1 MFVFTILNKFNY
13 LFNIKTVRLRWC
25 RRKQRTK
32 KKFQQI
38 PSHQCEIHWLV
49 HFLCLHTYIAFFPA
63 ATAATAAVCHL
74 NFCLETSIFGTFHFI
89 LPTFNVVWFS
99 CWFIVFGMFSYL
111 VFFVCI
117 CDCVCVCAQF
127 VYIIYYWIV
136 EIVVTVSFR
145 TVVHLDSNALSLII
159 IIVNSRY
166 KRNRHRIAAA
176 QTIFNKKRICDRSNR
191 NTQRSYSIQISEWV
205 TENHINLLN
214 TRQFISCLGKFKKH
228 VLKQFWAANGCA
240 RERVPLLLMLP
251 SFNELDIRIALTAI
265 VCFNAKDS
273 QLKILSIG
281 E

>member
-1 MFVFTILNKFNY
+1 MRNSLVGAFSVSPYVHCFFSCCYCCYCCCLPFEFLPRNKHFWHLPFYSPN
-13 LFNIKTVRLRWC
+13 V
-25 RRKQRTK
+25 
-32 KKFQQI
+32 
-38 PSHQCEIHWLV
+38 QCGVIFMLV
-49 HFLCLHTYIAFFPA
+49 HRFRHVFIFSIFCLHMR
-63 ATAATAAVCHL
+63 L
-74 NFCLETSIFGTFHFI
+74 
-89 LPTFNVVWFS
+89 
-99 CWFIVFGMFSYL
+99 
-111 VFFVCI
+111 
-117 CDCVCVCAQF
+117 CVCVCAQF